1 MAKTNEIGRAVEKVL
16 AEYKD
21 ATVETMKKAIDK
33 TSKQAVRDLKAE
45 SPKRTGAYA
54 KSWTSKVD
62 KKTSVLAYEKIV
74 FNKKHYR
81 LTHLLEKGHDVK
93 RNGRVVGHANPIRHI
108 AEVEQD
114 AVKTLVKE
122 IEKNV

>member
-1 MAKTNEIGRAVEKVL
+1 MAKVNEIGRAVEKVL

-33 TSKQAVRDLKAE
+33 TSKQAVRDLKAD

-54 KSWTSKVD
+54 KSWASKVD

-81 LTHLLEKGHDVK
+81 LTHLLEKGHRKV
-93 RNGRVVGHANPIRHI
+93 NGGFVAARPHI
-108 AEVEQD
+108 AKVEQD

>member
-33 TSKQAVRDLKAE
+33 TSKQAVRDLKAD

-54 KSWTSKVD
+54 KSWASKVD

-81 LTHLLEKGHDVK
+81 LTHLLEKGHRKV
-93 RNGRVVGHANPIRHI
+93 NGGFVAARPHI
-108 AEVEQD
+108 AKVEQD

>member
-1 MAKTNEIGRAVEKVL
+1 MAKVNEIGRAVEKVL

-21 ATVETMKKAIDK
+21 ATVATMKKAIDK
-33 TSKQAVRDLKAE
+33 TSKQAVRDLKAD

-54 KSWTSKVD
+54 KSWASKVD

-74 FNKKHYR
+74 FNKKRYYI
-81 LTHLLEKGHDVK
+81 THLLEKGHRK
-93 RNGRVVGHANPIRHI
+93 ANGGFVAAQPHI
-108 AEVEQD
+108 AKVEQD

>member
-1 MAKTNEIGRAVEKVL
+1 MAKVNEIGRAVEKVL
-16 AEYKD
+16 SEYKD
-21 ATVETMKKAIDK
+21 ATVATMKKAIDK
-33 TSKQAVRDLKAE
+33 TSKQAVRDLKAD

-54 KSWTSKVD
+54 KSWASKVD

-81 LTHLLEKGHDVK
+81 LTHLLEKGHRKV
-93 RNGRVVGHANPIRHI
+93 NGGFVAARPHI
-108 AEVEQD
+108 AKVEQD

>member
-1 MAKTNEIGRAVEKVL
+1 MAKVNEIGRAVEKVL
-16 AEYKD
+16 SEYKD

-33 TSKQAVRDLKAE
+33 TSKQAVRDLKAD

-54 KSWTSKVD
+54 KSWASKVD

-81 LTHLLEKGHDVK
+81 LTHLLEKGHRKV
-93 RNGRVVGHANPIRHI
+93 NGGFVAARPHI
-108 AEVEQD
+108 AKVEQD

>member
-1 MAKTNEIGRAVEKVL
+1 MAKTYEIGRAVEKVL

-33 TSKQAVRDLKAE
+33 TSKQAVRDLKAD

-54 KSWTSKVD
+54 KSWASKVD

-81 LTHLLEKGHDVK
+81 LTHLLEKGHRKV
-93 RNGRVVGHANPIRHI
+93 NGGFVAARPHI
-108 AEVEQD
+108 AKVEQD

>member
-1 MAKTNEIGRAVEKVL
+1 MAKTYEIGRAVEKVL

-33 TSKQAVRDLKAE
+33 TSKQAVRDLKAD

-54 KSWTSKVD
+54 KSWASKVD

-81 LTHLLEKGHDVK
+81 LTHLLEKGHRKV
-93 RNGRVVGHANPIRHI
+93 NGGFVAAQPHI
-108 AEVEQD
+108 AKVEQD

>member
-1 MAKTNEIGRAVEKVL
+1 MAKVNEIGRAVEKVL

-21 ATVETMKKAIDK
+21 ATVATMKKAIDK
-33 TSKQAVRDLKAE
+33 TSKQAVRDLKAD

-54 KSWTSKVD
+54 KSWASKVD

-81 LTHLLEKGHDVK
+81 LTHLLEKGHRKV
-93 RNGRVVGHANPIRHI
+93 NGGFVAARPHI
-108 AEVEQD
+108 AKVEQD

>member
-1 MAKTNEIGRAVEKVL
+1 MAKVNEIGRAVEKVL

-33 TSKQAVRDLKAE
+33 TSKRAVRDLKAD

-54 KSWTSKVD
+54 ESWTSKVD
-62 KKTSVLAYEKIV
+62 KKTSVVAYEKIV

-81 LTHLLEKGHDVK
+81 LTHMFEKGHRKV
-93 RNGRVVGHANPIRHI
+93 NGGFVAARPHI
-108 AEVEQD
+108 AKVEQD